1 MDCND
6 GIGNDSLGSNSQI
19 EYDDDML
26 SPCLDQGS
34 GQGRCQGLVVAPE
47 SQEHNSDPDNADAD
61 GDSTIICATS
71 ELTELHESESE
82 AIDLEHMELFESN
95 AVDVEIPT
103 GRGPGTY
110 ACISCCSLTELLDT
124 VAVVNEDLAEQVNQG
139 RKRKREQLEQYER
152 LQADEWTGEFD
163 EPDKGGGP
171 QTPSDND
178 WSESE
183 FQPFSSSIGSD
194 SDSESEGVLI
204 DLESEES
211 VGDVA

>member
-6 GIGNDSLGSNSQI
+6 GIGNDSLGSNSEI

-103 GRGPGTY
+103 GCGPGTY

-124 VAVVNEDLAEQVNQG
+124 VEVVNEDLADVDTGWKFPGWKFWVKSPRVKIQG
-139 RKRKREQLEQYER
+139 ENSQ
-152 LQADEWTGEFD
+152 GENSGWKIRG
-163 EPDKGGGP
+163 ENSQGEK
-171 QTPSDND
+171 
-178 WSESE
+178 
-183 FQPFSSSIGSD
+183 
-194 SDSESEGVLI
+194 
-204 DLESEES
+204 
-211 VGDVA
+211 